1 MNMIG
6 DSTNRECGHTVL
18 ASDASDV
25 SVKTFLRLARNQR
38 LTFDS
43 AEDHVNEAGYV
54 TVRHR
59 LSRPIRDYA
68 RNAQCLPS
76 TVRQNHRTVLGYFR
90 SSHSGLATTDYGYY
104 I

>member
-18 ASDASDV
+18 ASNASDV
-25 SVKTFLRLARNQR
+25 SVKTVLRLARNQR
-38 LTFDS
+38 LTLDS
-43 AEDHVNEAGYV
+43 AEDHVDEAGYI

-68 RNAQCLPS
+68 RDAQFYPARFGQITEPCWAIF
-76 TVRQNHRTVLGYFR
+76 VRPIRD
-90 SSHSGLATTDYGYY
+90 SH
-104 I
+104 

>member
-18 ASDASDV
+18 ASNASDV
-25 SVKTFLRLARNQR
+25 SMKTVLRLARNQR
-38 LTFDS
+38 LTLDS
-43 AEDHVNEAGYV
+43 AEDHVDEAGYI

-59 LSRPIRDYA
+59 FSRPIRDYA
-68 RNAQCLPS
+68 GDAQFYPA
-76 TVRQNHRTVLGYFR
+76 R
-90 SSHSGLATTDYGYY
+90 SGKSPNRAGLFSFVHSGLAITNYGYD

>member
-18 ASDASDV
+18 ASNASDV
-25 SVKTFLRLARNQR
+25 SMKTVLRLARNQR
-38 LTFDS
+38 LTLDS

-54 TVRHR
+54 TVRHI

-68 RNAQCLPS
+68 RDAQFYSARFGKSPN
-76 TVRQNHRTVLGYFR
+76 RA
-90 SSHSGLATTDYGYY
+90 GLFSVVPFGTRNN
-104 I
+104 